1 MTTSPSHAI
10 VRTRLKTRQAM
21 LFVSLAEESNM
32 HRAADK
38 LGMTQPAA
46 SRLLKELE
54 DQFDVKF
61 FERHP
66 RGLKPT
72 WYGEIMIRHARAIL
86 SSMDQAHLE
95 ISEWRAGLQG
105 SIRLGAIIGPAT
117 TLIPRLIVRLQ
128 AQAPK
133 VRVSVL
139 MDSSQELDKLLQ
151 DGGVDIVLARQVG
164 NSKTSH
170 VNHVFKK
177 NVIYT
182 VVVNVNHPLAD
193 ASSLELSEL
202 MDYAWI
208 LPPSS
213 SVLMQYFEGMLRR
226 QKLVMMANPIET
238 VALPVLTNLIQQTHM
253 VALLETDVAQIYA
266 KHGMMKMLPI
276 ELDFD
281 MDPYCIIT
289 AQNRA
294 LSPSVQMALSTLK
307 ELSMV

>member
-1 MTTSPSHAI
+1 
-10 VRTRLKTRQAM
+10 M
-21 LFVSLAEESNM
+21 LFVALAEESNM

-105 SIRLGAIIGPAT
+105 SIRLGAIIGPST
-117 TLIPRLIVRLQ
+117 TLIPRLIARMQ
-128 AQAPK
+128 ALAPK
-133 VRVSVL
+133 VRVSVV
-139 MDSSQELDKLLQ
+139 MDSSQELDKLLH
-151 DGGVDIVLARQVG
+151 DGGVDIVLARLV
-164 NSKTSH
+164 NDSKSSH
-170 VNHVFKK
+170 VNHVFAK

-182 VVVNVNHPLAD
+182 VVVNATHPLAD
-193 ASSLELSEL
+193 ASSLELKDL
-202 MDYAWI
+202 MDYSWI

-213 SVLMQYFEGMLRR
+213 SVLMQYFEGLLRR
-226 QKLVMMANPIET
+226 QKLEMMSNPIET
-238 VALPVLTNLIQQTHM
+238 VALPVLTSLIQQTNM

-294 LSPSVQMALSTLK
+294 LSPSVQLALSVLK